1 MENIYQPEI
10 EVTDPK
16 ILKAR
21 KQVFALGLSGLLVS
35 GSSWLVCIIYT
46 SFRMVMTALFE
57 VEYTAIEFIMCF
69 LVSLIVGMILG
80 LIAMMKGKKLKK
92 VGQLKGK
99 SITGYVLGNISF
111 WWVAVMLIPFIW
123 LSVMILSGQIPIP
136 GGV

>member
-10 EVTDPK
+10 EVTDPE

-21 KQVFALGLSGLLVS
+21 KQVFTLGLSGILIS
-35 GSSWLVCIIYT
+35 GSPWLVCIIYT
-46 SFRMVMTALFE
+46 SFRMFMSALFE
-57 VEYTAIEFIMCF
+57 VEYTVIEFIMCF

-80 LIAMMKGKKLKK
+80 LIAMIKGKKLKK

-99 SITGYVLGNISF
+99 SITGYVLGKISF
-111 WWVAVMLIPFIW
+111 WWVAVMLIPFIC

-136 GGV
+136 GGM